1 MQMRITVLV
10 ENNSRIDN
18 YLLSEPALSFLL
30 EVDKRKILFD
40 CGYSDVFIKNAE
52 KLNIDLNSID
62 NIILSHGHNDHTGGL
77 VCLPKNKNITLIAH
91 PNIFDKKFEDNGI
104 EYGCPIPKSQL
115 EKKFNVILKKDVYWI
130 TENLCYLGEI
140 ENNLSNDLD
149 DTALVYKSQKGLII
163 IVGCSHSGII
173 NILKYA
179 QKVTGEKRIYTILGG
194 MHLLNMSQNELS
206 SLANDLHSFDVNLIY
221 PCHCCDLNAKIEL
234 SKHFK
239 IEEVCTGDV
248 IEL

>member
-1 MQMRITVLV
+1 MKITVLV

-18 YLLSEPALSFLL
+18 YLIAEPALSLFL
-30 EVDKRKILFD
+30 EVDERKILFD
-40 CGYSDVFIKNAE
+40 CGYSDAFIKNAK
-52 KLNIDLNSID
+52 KLNIDLDSVDDIV
-62 NIILSHGHNDHTGGL
+62 ISHGHNDHSGGL
-77 VCLPKNKNITLIAH
+77 CYLSENKNITLIAH

-104 EYGCPIPKSQL
+104 EYGCPISQSKL
-115 EKKFNVILKKDVYWI
+115 EEKFNVRIEKDVYWI

-140 ENNLSNDLD
+140 ENNFSD
-149 DTALVYKSQKGLII
+149 DIDDSALVYKSDKGLII
-163 IVGCSHSGII
+163 IVGCSHSGIV

-179 QKVTGEKRIYTILGG
+179 QKVTGEEKIYTILGG

-206 SLANDLHSFDVNLIY
+206 SLANDLLLYNVNFIY

-248 IEL
+248 IELC